1 MSPYTNNSRQNRGR
15 GGSSRHDSG
24 RSDFMTVLLF
34 YVLPFIVVNSIIFIL
49 VTAAPKGD
57 LTIGEADNFTTTTME
72 LKIKSLFPI
81 KAMTVT
87 LDGNEVELTKTASK
101 TYTAVLGS
109 NGTVKVSLTAF
120 NGMKNVFS
128 EQVNILD
135 DTPPDIKDSIIED
148 GVLSFRLEDTQSGVN
163 YDTIYAYDDDT
174 PEILPLSIDRS
185 TGIITFDMQKEN
197 LTICVKDQVGNE
209 ARVTITPKGE
219 NLNPEEAAALAS
231 QEAAQDSDAASG
243 ESKEDQ
249 TGLESAE
256 KLEQSSTRMNPAS
269 GILRLR
275 RVALAT

>member
-174 PEILPLSIDRS
+174 PEIPPLSIDRS

-231 QEAAQDSDAASG
+231 QEAVQDSDAASG

-256 KLEQSSTRMNPAS
+256 
-269 GILRLR
+269 
-275 RVALAT
+275 

>member
-1 MSPYTNNSRQNRGR
+1 
-15 GGSSRHDSG
+15 
-24 RSDFMTVLLF
+24 MTVLLF

-174 PEILPLSIDRS
+174 PEILPLSNLAVIAVIVLFAYHIWRDHSDLVIKTKCFFRYVADPADFTDR
-185 TGIITFDMQKEN
+185 I
-197 LTICVKDQVGNE
+197 
-209 ARVTITPKGE
+209 
-219 NLNPEEAAALAS
+219 
-231 QEAAQDSDAASG
+231 
-243 ESKEDQ
+243 
-249 TGLESAE
+249 
-256 KLEQSSTRMNPAS
+256 
-269 GILRLR
+269 
-275 RVALAT
+275 